1 MAAPKPNLAR
11 RAEMTAL
18 LEFFVRRPLLV
29 NVMMVMC
36 FIGGGMAMSSLPYNT
51 FPPADTGLISV
62 VTHQPGASAEDI
74 ELSITVP
81 LEQEFLHVDGVAKV
95 ESNSIEGRSTIMVQ
109 ANINDS
115 MERYDEVEVEIYN
128 AIDRARSK
136 LPSNLQ
142 GNPIVMRPESHKNV
156 PLAQILVVGSVP
168 EETLRKISRRVRLEL
183 RSIDGVSAVL
193 REAYRDREVRILL
206 DDVKLRRL
214 GISHGQV
221 KAAISSRN
229 VRDSGGSVESAAGE
243 QDILTIGKFDH
254 PKDVQDVIIFE
265 GRPGDFVRVRD
276 IARVYYDFADAVVR
290 TSTRN
295 RNAITLFVNANEG
308 ANRLGTGFL
317 VKDYIAQKN
326 ADLPADVELLLVT
339 DDTLA
344 TTSMLDVL
352 ISNAIAG
359 IILVV
364 LVLLCFFQFR
374 LTIWVALGIP
384 TAIMMVFM
392 VMPVL
397 GLSVNLLTMAA
408 LVLMLG
414 ILVDDAVVTAESI
427 FRHHEYGH
435 APIEAAVMGTRKVM
449 LPVFASALTTIVAL
463 APAAFLGGVQG
474 KVFYVVPVIAIVV
487 LLMSLLECKFMLP
500 AHIAH
505 SLAGANTTKGSLT
518 RPWFEAVEDAYESMM
533 MKVIPHRY
541 LFSLLIIALFI
552 GAAKMAL
559 PSLVFIS
566 NPETNADILFIKA
579 EGPIG
584 TSLSTTEKKLALLD
598 KELREIIPPD
608 DLAEIVVTA
617 GHHDHDRTK
626 LTEGLDSAWGLISI
640 FLKPANDR
648 QINSLELRDQLNA
661 LYAQREGYRRLTVSV
676 SNASLDMGFPLQT
689 VVIGNT
695 PDRFAAAD
703 KLMAYAGTLV
713 GVEDVWSDYVAGKPI
728 ISLRIDH
735 NELAHYGL
743 TVGELSSAVKVAFNG
758 EVVDTFETIDDTII
772 YRMELDGVDVRDPA
786 SLYSLA
792 VTNKQGDNI
801 LLRSLV
807 ELEQRPGEGTIRHHL
822 GDRATTVFATIDR
835 EAITMPELNHLVGE
849 YIRTENF
856 AEIYPELSFYQDGEV
871 ISEKEQAGS
880 IGKALLISLV
890 SIFFILLLLF
900 RSYLQPVMV
909 LFLIPLG
916 IIGVLVA
923 FVLQGMVLS
932 FAATIGMAGLMG
944 VIVNDALVMLDRL
957 NHEQILHSE
966 RGQTLLHDRQIV
978 ECASVRLRPV
988 VITTVTTCAGLFPA
1002 AYELGGSN
1010 ELITPMIM
1018 AMFWGVLVASIVT
1031 LLLLPCLYAIERDL
1045 IGRLRPDYARQA
1057 LDEVIMYN

>member
-1 MAAPKPNLAR
+1 
-11 RAEMTAL
+11 MTAL
-18 LEFFVRRPLLV
+18 LEFFIRRPLLV

-36 FIGGGMAMSSLPYNT
+36 FIGGGMALTSLPYNT
-51 FPPADTGLISV
+51 FPPVDTGLISV
-62 VTHQPGASAEDI
+62 VTQNPGASAEDI

-81 LEQEFLHVDGVAKV
+81 LEQEFLHVDGVHRV
-95 ESNSIEGRSTIMVQ
+95 ESNSIEGRSTIMVK
-109 ANINDS
+109 ANVNDS
-115 MERYDEVEVEIYN
+115 MERYDEVEIEIYN

-136 LPSNLQ
+136 LPAMLQ
-142 GNPIVMRPESHKNV
+142 GNPVVTRPESHKNV
-156 PLAQILVVGSVP
+156 PLAQLLVVGSVP

-183 RSIDGVSAVL
+183 RSIDGVSGVV

-214 GISHGQV
+214 GISHDQV
-221 KAAISSRN
+221 KAAINSRN

-265 GRPGDFVRVRD
+265 GRPG
-276 IARVYYDFADAVVR
+276 IA
-290 TSTRN
+290 
-295 RNAITLFVNANEG
+295 E
-308 ANRLGTGFL
+308 
-317 VKDYIAQKN
+317 KN
-326 ADLPADVELLLVT
+326 TELPADVELLLVT

-384 TAIMMVFM
+384 TSIMMVFM

-435 APIEAAVMGTRKVM
+435 AHIEAAVMGTRKVM
-449 LPVFASALTTIVAL
+449 LPVFASAITTIVAL

-474 KVFYVVPVIAIVV
+474 KIFYVVPVIAIVV

-505 SLAGANTTKGSLT
+505 SLAGAHTTRGTLT

-533 MKVIPHRY
+533 MRVIPHRY
-541 LFSLLIIALFI
+541 LFSLLIITTFI
-552 GAAKMAL
+552 GAAMMAA

-584 TSLSTTEKKLALLD
+584 TSLSTTEKKLALLEA
-598 KELREIIPPD
+598 ELREIIPAA
-608 DLAEIVVTA
+608 DLSEIVVTA
-617 GHHDHDRTK
+617 GHHDDVRTK
-626 LTEGLDSAWGLISI
+626 ITEGQDSAWGLISI

-648 QINSLELRDQLNA
+648 QLNSLELRDQLNT
-661 LYAQREGYRRLTVSV
+661 LYAQREGYRRLTASV
-676 SNASLDMGFPLQT
+676 ANASLDMGFPLQT
-689 VVIGNT
+689 IVIGNT
-695 PDRFAAAD
+695 PDRFEAAD
-703 KLMAYAGTLV
+703 RLMGYVRTVAGV
-713 GVEDVWSDYVAGKPI
+713 RDVWSDYVAGKPI
-728 ISLRIDH
+728 ISLKIDH
-735 NELAHYGL
+735 NELARYGL
-743 TVGELSSAVKVAFNG
+743 TVGEVSSAVKLAFNG
-758 EVVDTFETIDDTII
+758 EVVDTFETIDDTIF

-792 VTNKQGDNI
+792 VTNKQGNSI

-835 EAITMPELNHLVGE
+835 KVITMLELNRLVGE
-849 YIRTENF
+849 YIRKEHF
-856 AEIYPELSFYQDGEV
+856 AAVYPELSFYQDGEIV
-871 ISEKEQAGS
+871 SEKEQAGS

-900 RSYLQPVMV
+900 HSYLQPLMV
-909 LFLIPLG
+909 LSLIPLG
-916 IIGVLVA
+916 VIGVLVA
-923 FVLQGMVLS
+923 FVVQGMVLS
-932 FAATIGMAGLMG
+932 FAATIGIAGLMG

-957 NHEQILHSE
+957 NHEQILHSQ
-966 RGQTLLHDRQIV
+966 RGEMLLHDRQIV

-1010 ELITPMIM
+1010 ALITPMIM
-1018 AMFWGVLVASIVT
+1018 AMFWGVLVASSVT
-1031 LLLLPCLYAIERDL
+1031 LLLLPCLYAMERDL
-1045 IGRLRPDYARQA
+1045 IGRLKPGYARQT